1 METILKL
8 GTICQAKILR
18 NHIYSLSD
26 EYVDENC
33 APEGFSS
40 RPAGTGSESQNIAE
54 EEKKLLQ
61 NKEDRTKKLTNAIL
75 IKLFP
80 NPASTKLYLETNSM
94 IKNGYSIVDI
104 SGRELVR
111 NTKEIE
117 AGSLVIN
124 LSELKLQNGIYFLN
138 LYINQSH
145 KQCKK
150 FVISD

>member
-1 METILKL
+1 
-8 GTICQAKILR
+8 
-18 NHIYSLSD
+18 
-26 EYVDENC
+26 
-33 APEGFSS
+33 
-40 RPAGTGSESQNIAE
+40 
-54 EEKKLLQ
+54 LQ
-61 NKEDRTKKLTNAIL
+61 NKEVISKKLTNAVL
-75 IKLFP
+75 IKIFP

-104 SGRELVR
+104 TGRELVR

-117 AGSLVIN
+117 AGSLLIN

-138 LYINQSH
+138 LYVNQSH